1 MFIFHTSVTDLSDIL
16 KSVALR
22 VWPNSIPGEDKA
34 IQK

>member
-1 MFIFHTSVTDLSDIL
+1 MFIFHTSVTDLSDTL

-22 VWPNSIPGEDKA
+22 VRPNSVSTEDKA